1 MTLLRP
7 ITDQLALSSSI
18 LPLCYSCSNSL
29 TAKWR
34 AMYCLNHVYKVKDI
48 LFQSKP
54 LAYASGRRVDLKNE
68 NAVTSYLSVSH
79 CIGCPGSAFLRNTIQ
94 IYHQLYITIKHVLN
108 TRMHVKLVLANNHMP
123 GKNTSYDES
132 KYIYSATVP
141 VPGIGEILCYSCRD
155 IDDDGICGEDVD
167 SSSPLMA
174 TTVCKEGCQVS
185 GYSKSILSDSSTA

>member
-34 AMYCLNHVYKVKDI
+34 ANVLFKSCLQSQGHI
-48 LFQSKP
+48 FQSKP

-68 NAVTSYLSVSH
+68 NAVTSDLSVSH
-79 CIGCPGSAFLRNTIQ
+79 CIGCPGSALLRNTIQ

-141 VPGIGEILCYSCRD
+141 VPGIGETLCYSCRD